1 MITLPT
7 ICLVIASAAKDDLL
21 ITRSKSQQVLRFAQ
35 DDDDKACGE
44 HELVPQP
51 PSLRAR
57 VAGIAFLL
65 MVFTGLIS
73 AQSTLRGPTDPAT
86 KIPPAHTEKKSSGNK
101 ATEPVPV
108 FRDIAA
114 QAGLTASHISSREK
128 YYVIESMSG
137 GIGLFDCD
145 NDGKLDIVMVNGST
159 VDRYKQGGDPLVTLW
174 HQDADLKFT
183 DITEKAGLTRKGW
196 GMGVAVADFDNDGN
210 LDLFVTGYGGSALYR
225 NKGNCTFEDVTDK
238 AGVRGGGFSTG
249 AAWADYDRDGNV
261 DLFVSRY
268 VHVDINNLPAFGS
281 TKFCQFKGAPV
292 QCGPWGMEG
301 ETDLLY
307 HNRGDGTFEE
317 VSKKAGVDDPE
328 KYYGLGVTWGDYDND
343 GWPDLFVADD
353 ATPNHLYHNNRD
365 GTFTDEAMV
374 GGIALNSEGQ
384 ALGSMGVTW
393 GDYDHSGRLSMFITE
408 FADQPN
414 TLYKN
419 QGARQFED
427 VAMSSHLGQASLPL
441 VGWGTAF
448 FDMDNDGWL
457 DLFVANGHVYPQMDA
472 VKGSAA
478 YAEPMLLH
486 RNLRNGT
493 FEEVS
498 KAAGIADMPLKS
510 RRGAAFGDIANNG
523 NIDIVVLNVGEP
535 PSLLLNTNKNSNHR
549 VLFHLVGTKSNRAA
563 IGARVTIKTSGVT
576 QFDEVRGGGSYLSQ
590 NDLRLHFGLG
600 PATRID
606 SVEVRWPS
614 GKTESFKDVAGDKIY
629 TIVEGRGIQE
639 SLPFSEL
646 PAQP

>member
-1 MITLPT
+1 MRAGQITILW
-7 ICLVIASAAKDDLL
+7 IAL
-21 ITRSKSQQVLRFAQ
+21 
-35 DDDDKACGE
+35 
-44 HELVPQP
+44 
-51 PSLRAR
+51 
-57 VAGIAFLL
+57 
-65 MVFTGLIS
+65 TGLLP
-73 AQSTLRGPTDPAT
+73 AQTETQGPMG
-86 KIPPAHTEKKSSGNK
+86 PPAKIAPVQIEKKLPAPK
-101 ATEPVPV
+101 LTAPVPV

-114 QAGLTASHISSREK
+114 QAGLTASHISSPEK

-159 VDRYKQGGDPLVTLW
+159 VDRYRQQGGDLLVTLW
-174 HQDADLKFT
+174 HQDANLKFT

-210 LDLFVTGYGGSALYR
+210 LDLFVTGYGGNVLYR

-268 VHVDINNLPAFGS
+268 VHVDMNDLPEFGS
-281 TKFCQFKGAPV
+281 TKFCHFKGVPV

-317 VSKKAGVDDPE
+317 VSKKAGVDDPD
-328 KYYGLGVTWGDYDND
+328 KYYGLGATWGDYDND

-353 ATPNHLYHNNRD
+353 ATPNHLYHNNHD

-374 GGIALNSEGQ
+374 AGVALNSEGQ

-393 GDYDHSGRLSMFITE
+393 GDYDHSGRLSIFVTE

-419 QGARQFED
+419 QGTRGFED
-427 VAMSSHLGQASLPL
+427 VAMQSHLGQPSLPYL
-441 VGWGTAF
+441 GWGTSF

-457 DLFVANGHVYPQMDA
+457 DLFVATGHVYPQMDNA
-472 VKGSAA
+472 KGSAP
-478 YAEPMLLH
+478 YAEPLLLH

-498 KAAGIADMPLKS
+498 KAAGLADMPLKS
-510 RRGAAFGDIANNG
+510 RRGVAFGDIANNG
-523 NIDIVVLNVGEP
+523 NVDMVVLNVGEP
-535 PSLLLNTNKNSNHR
+535 PSLFLNTNKTPNHR

-563 IGARVTIKTSGVT
+563 IGARVTIHAGGMT
-576 QFDEVRGGGSYLSQ
+576 QFDEVRGGASYLSQ

-600 PATRID
+600 SAATID
-606 SVEVRWPS
+606 SVEVRWPT
-614 GKTESFKDVAGDKIY
+614 GKTESFKDVAADKIY
-629 TIVEGRGIQE
+629 TITEGQGIKEEAGLPPPE
-639 SLPFSEL
+639 SISF
-646 PAQP
+646 